1 MAVNIC
7 KGTRVNAPGGQE
19 YEEGEEGAPNEA
31 YYGTGGSKASFS
43 QFPYGVGPV
52 RLAPAAITDLG
63 EQGQVAKTS
72 KIHPPYTL
80 NRFFGV

>member
-1 MAVNIC
+1 VAVNIR

-52 RLAPAAITDLG
+52 RLAPAAITDSG

-72 KIHPPYTL
+72 KQHLLTP
-80 NRFFGV
+80 